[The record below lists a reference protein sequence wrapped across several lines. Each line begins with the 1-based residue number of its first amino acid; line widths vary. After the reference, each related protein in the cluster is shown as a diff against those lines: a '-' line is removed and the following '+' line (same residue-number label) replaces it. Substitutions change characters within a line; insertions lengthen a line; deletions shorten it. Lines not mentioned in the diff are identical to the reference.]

1 MTTQLQHQQAAAQ
14 NREQFASVNHGRLS
28 GVKRSFWS
36 TTFIFPDAS

>member
-1 MTTQLQHQQAAAQ
+1 MKMSLL
-14 NREQFASVNHGRLS
+14 LS